1 MNVASSD
8 GGTSA
13 TKLQPELQQHH
24 SAAKRTAAAAANALI
39 RRKVLTNM
47 VAGVGVLAVPVMAWW
62 WWARRERQA
71 ILDEYKSR
79 MKLPASSAAIMDTY
93 DYIISEKIQAG
104 DILLFDRRCERCAAS
119 PWAALACFVSKNCL
133 AVPSNI
139 MGDNHGAAAAAALNR
154 YDHVGLVVPGYVNK
168 RSDAW
173 DPTNLLL
180 MEATP
185 SGIVA
190 RPLKERLEQSAS
202 QSILLLQLACPGEQ
216 RSSPAAS
223 SSSNNKGGTDSTSS
237 NTTTT
242 SLSSSSTVASVE
254 RTRSHVERELQ
265 RFRDAWL
272 RASVAQHYSAIHSTV
287 TLGGALAYRAL
298 LLGASSSSSS
308 SHATAQQLA
317 SLGHKNST
325 LVIHPASYLV
335 VSGLQA
341 AAAAPSLSDVESRAV
356 KPGDFLRDY
365 RLTEEHVVRLRPGWR
380 FLPPIPLK
388 QSSSY
393 ASR

>member
-1 MNVASSD
+1 MASSGTYIFGIFAICANRNTGERMNEGSSD
-8 GGTSA
+8 GSA
-13 TKLQPELQQHH
+13 TKLQQEMHQ
-24 SAAKRTAAAAANALI
+24 AKRAADALI
-39 RRKVLTNM
+39 RRRVLTNM
-47 VAGVGVLAVPVMAWW
+47 VAGVGVLALPVAAWW
-62 WWARRERQA
+62 WWARRERQS
-71 ILDEYKSR
+71 ILDEYKGR
-79 MKLPASSAAIMDTY
+79 MKLPASAMDTY
-93 DYIISEKIQAG
+93 DYIITEKIQAG

-119 PWAALACFVSKNCL
+119 PWAALACLVSKNCL
-133 AVPSNI
+133 ALPPSTL
-139 MGDNHGAAAAAALNR
+139 GDHGAVAAAALNR
-154 YDHVGLVVPGYVNK
+154 YDHVGLVVPGHIHK

-216 RSSPAAS
+216 RSPAS
-223 SSSNNKGGTDSTSS
+223 SSSNNNKRGDSS
-237 NTTTT
+237 N
-242 SLSSSSTVASVE
+242 SPSSSTVASVE

-272 RASVAQHYSAIHSTV
+272 RASVAQQYSAIHSTV
-287 TLGGALAYRAL
+287 TLGGALAYRM
-298 LLGASSSSSS
+298 LGAS
-308 SHATAQQLA
+308 HAAQQLA